1 MTYSRPGTS
10 TVDALE
16 RISAPNAP
24 SIIGDSRTTI
34 SANGRVLD
42 FRNPSQLARNGE
54 ARAAEVT
61 GFIEN
66 LTKVATPIIKDQ
78 LTKQAYN
85 QVGELLQTQDPL
97 QLIRS
102 GDETQRAL
110 VRSLSPQAQ
119 DILNDKA
126 AQGAVRLFQET
137 YSAER
142 TKRAA
147 ILQSTTATPQDK
159 AKAETD
165 AKSAALTAA
174 GVTSLPPSNLVAYAD
189 QMAQTEAAL
198 KGLDYQATLKN
209 QTKDQRSTF
218 VRAFQSNLDA
228 LTNTRIATVRGGDG
242 TKNEQYVIDARS
254 NWEKSV
260 RGNSAAFTPLE
271 QAEMWAEAAQTEI
284 ARLSAAGEWDRASQ
298 VLGTLEVLA
307 QAGPK
312 TDSGVPFFYQRL
324 SNGYTLSYMV
334 SNLNDSV
341 SKGLKNWQNEQAFT
355 SVRDLMPRALAGED
369 VMPELLGR
377 MGTMTPEQIMQIA
390 PSLAQLKGIGNQAS
404 NTQIVREAEL
414 QFQIRG
420 MAPDKAMQTLRGA
433 LASGQIKPGQFGDL
447 VGRIGKDDPT
457 LGMIDGQKTSL
468 SGELTQSAI
477 SIARAAGITDPD
489 EQREYIRTFSVDI
502 TKATEKRLAEM
513 EAKGEPINETVVRSV
528 MRNEIEAAQSRRVKD
543 RKQLEQLK
551 LEAGPRSRVTNELR
565 ELQQSVESSGGNVTI
580 MSFSKPMRV
589 DFQQAHPNKPMTVD
603 NLLRYQADRMRNVPA
618 DSDGK
623 AAFENPQQML
633 KDMLKRS
640 DPQGVVPGK
649 NGQSGSSPFSRSTTS
664 QRLLG
669 VEGDRAMRN
678 LLQWAYPSGSSQPAP
693 KPAPGAA
700 KPQAGQEVSA
710 KPAPN
715 PGMQLIGA
723 GLELVANVVTPPAA
737 AATLDKAPGRTVAV
751 ENQAAVD
758 TLMRLWR
765 GGQRVQMNTPPLPQV
780 AAQAPVQM
788 LGTAINNVMHP
799 IFVAIGIAEGTR
811 TPAGG
816 YTKAYYGHRDPGS
829 GAWNK
834 GTVSG
839 QNAPNAQQVDRQW
852 MARLSSTSTRVAPVL
867 QRLGFAPGTQGY
879 NRLLFN
885 VLDLMVQ
892 APAAAQDFIKML
904 PRIARAGGSIEAIAK
919 ARADSFINPATG
931 RLEAGGFGNS
941 YSRLLADQRSRA
953 GAFDYKRRI

>member
-34 SANGRVLD
+34 SANGRVID
-42 FRNPSQLARNGE
+42 ARSPGQLARNGE
-54 ARAAEVT
+54 ARAAEIT
-61 GFIEN
+61 GFIEG

-85 QVGELLQTQDPL
+85 QVGELLKTQDPL

-142 TKRAA
+142 TKRSA
-147 ILQSTTATPQDK
+147 ILQSTTASPEDK

-198 KGLDYQATLKN
+198 KGLDYKETLKN
-209 QTKDQRSTF
+209 QTKDDRAKL
-218 VRAFQSNLDA
+218 VRAQQANIARLTDMRTTVAGNGDA
-228 LTNTRIATVRGGDG
+228 TKAEQFVVGIRSGWEEDVR
-242 TKNEQYVIDARS
+242 A
-254 NWEKSV
+254 
-260 RGNSAAFTPLE
+260 NSAAFTPLE
-271 QAEMWAEAAQTEI
+271 QAEIMAEAMQTEL
-284 ARLSAAGEWDRASQ
+284 ARLTSAGDWQRASQ
-298 VLGTLEVLA
+298 VIGSMEVLS

-312 TDSGVPFFYQRL
+312 TDSGVPFFDQRL
-324 SNGYTLSYMV
+324 SNGYTLGYMI
-334 SNLNDSV
+334 SSASDSV
-341 SKGLKNWQNEQAFT
+341 QKGLKNWENEQAFA

-377 MGTMTPEQIMQIA
+377 MGEMTPEQIMQIA

-404 NTQIVREAEL
+404 NQQIIREAEL

-420 MAPDKAMQTLRGA
+420 MAPDKAMEALRGA

-447 VGRIGKDDPT
+447 VGRIGKDDPK
-457 LGMIDGQKTSL
+457 LGMIDAQKASL

-502 TKATEKRLAEM
+502 TKATEKRLAELQ
-513 EAKGEPINETVVRSV
+513 AKGEPINETVVRSV
-528 MRNEIEAAQSRRVKD
+528 MRNEIEAAQARRVKD
-543 RKQLEQLK
+543 RKQLEQLR
-551 LEAGPRSRVTNELR
+551 LEAGPRNRVTNELQ
-565 ELQQSVESSGGNVTI
+565 ELQQNVQSSGGNVTV

-618 DSDGK
+618 DGDGK
-623 AAFENPQQML
+623 PAFENPQQML
-633 KDMLKRS
+633 KDMIERS
-640 DPQGVVPGK
+640 KPDGTVPGR
-649 NGQSGSSPFSRSTTS
+649 NGQPGSTPFTRATTS

-669 VEGDRAMRN
+669 IEGDRAVRN
-678 LLQWAYPSGSSQPAP
+678 LLQWAFPDGSSQPAP

-715 PGMQLIGA
+715 TGMQLIGA

-765 GGQRVQMNTPPLPQV
+765 GGQRVQMNTPPLPQLS
-780 AAQAPVQM
+780 AQTPVQM
-788 LGTAINNVMHP
+788 VGTAITNVMHP

-811 TPAGG
+811 TPSGG

-839 QNAPNAQQVDRQW
+839 QNAPNAQLVDRQW
-852 MARLSSTSTRVAPVL
+852 MARLSSTSTRIAPVL
-867 QRLGFAPGTQGY
+867 QQLGFAPGTQGY

-885 VLDLMVQ
+885 VLDLTVQ

-904 PRIARAGGSIEAIAK
+904 PKIARAGGSIEAIAK